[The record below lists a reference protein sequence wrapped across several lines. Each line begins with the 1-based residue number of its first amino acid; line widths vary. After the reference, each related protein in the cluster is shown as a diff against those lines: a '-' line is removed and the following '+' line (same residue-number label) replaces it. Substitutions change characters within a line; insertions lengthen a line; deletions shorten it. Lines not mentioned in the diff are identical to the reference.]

1 MAAALG
7 AHGGPGCTK
16 LRSPASDAVAMR
28 KCMGWPSG
36 SKAGTVKAQL
46 PSCGQSTMAG
56 RLLTGLAV
64 VSAVF
69 TTVSARKAMS
79 GLLMCCGA
87 LRRQHVPNEASQGPE
102 VL

>member
-1 MAAALG
+1 MAAACG

-16 LRSPASDAVAMR
+16 LGSPASLELAMR

-56 RLLTGLAV
+56 RLLTGLAEV
-64 VSAVF
+64 AAMF
-69 TTVSARKAMS
+69 TTASARKLSS
-79 GLLMCCGA
+79 GLLICAGG
-87 LRRQHVPNEASQGPE
+87 LKRQQLLKLAVQGPG
-102 VL
+102 LL